1 MENTGKRLK
10 ELRENFKYSLEE
22 VAEKINSSAGT
33 ISRYE
38 NNERKINSVNLLR
51 LADLFNVSPTHI
63 LYGTSIGK
71 IKENEL
77 ENKVVAFF
85 TDKNKTIE
93 EKEEMFNK
101 IQNIFFKEKYK

>member
-1 MENTGKRLK
+1 MENTGKRLR
-10 ELRENFKYSLEE
+10 ELRENFKYSLQE

-51 LADLFNVSPTHI
+51 LADLFNVSPKYI
-63 LYGTSIGK
+63 LYGTSIDK

>member
-51 LADLFNVSPTHI
+51 LADLFNVSPKYI

>member
-51 LADLFNVSPTHI
+51 LADLFNVSPKYI
-63 LYGTSIGK
+63 LYGTSIDK

-77 ENKVVAFF
+77 ENKVVSFF
-85 TDKNKTIE
+85 TDKNRTIE
-93 EKEEMFNK
+93 EKEEMFNR

>member
-1 MENTGKRLK
+1 M
-10 ELRENFKYSLEE
+10 RENFKYSLEE

-51 LADLFNVSPTHI
+51 LADLFNVSPKYI
-63 LYGTSIGK
+63 LYGTSIDK

-77 ENKVVAFF
+77 ENKVVSFF
-85 TDKNKTIE
+85 TDKNRTIE
-93 EKEEMFNK
+93 EKEEMFNR

>member
-51 LADLFNVSPTHI
+51 LADLFNVSPKYI
-63 LYGTSIGK
+63 LYGTSIDK

-77 ENKVVAFF
+77 ENKVVSFF

>member
-51 LADLFNVSPTHI
+51 LADLFNVSPKYI
-63 LYGTSIGK
+63 LYGTSIDK

-85 TDKNKTIE
+85 
-93 EKEEMFNK
+93 
-101 IQNIFFKEKYK
+101 Y

>member
-51 LADLFNVSPTHI
+51 LADLFNVSPKYI
-63 LYGTSIGK
+63 LYGTSIDK